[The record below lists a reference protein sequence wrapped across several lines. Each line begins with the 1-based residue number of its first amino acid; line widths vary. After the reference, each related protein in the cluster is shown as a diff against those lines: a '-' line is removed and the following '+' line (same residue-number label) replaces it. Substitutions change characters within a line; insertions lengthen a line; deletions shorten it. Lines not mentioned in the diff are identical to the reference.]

1 MAAASLGAAFS
12 LLLLLLLLLA
22 SMTHGLQHFSVEE
35 TEGQNVSLRC
45 TLGNVSD
52 LKVVNMEWSKRENQ
66 SQKLALFAPK
76 YGFHYFSSGV
86 RLQVV
91 HGEAEQVRGSR
102 LLLPSVKVRDSGLY
116 VCDLTT
122 FPAGSIRVET
132 ELRVKEL
139 AVRSSA
145 ADDIITPPTD
155 APARWR
161 TSGGTHHTV
170 ITTAEHRDSHNS
182 APAGVSLTAA
192 TDHRVTLRHSSSD
205 VLGSVSTAGA
215 QGDTSLSAGSSP
227 TLGPAASHAEP
238 QTGRAAPADL
248 KTPSSP
254 SVKTKEEG
262 AAHGHWLLLLLL
274 LPVLALLAA
283 AGVTCR
289 RRVLMRRLE
298 QPPSFKPPPPPVKYT
313 AVSQASVR
321 WQSFPVSKC
330 NSIQGAL

>member
-1 MAAASLGAAFS
+1 MAGASLGAAFS
-12 LLLLLLLLLA
+12 LLLLA
-22 SMTHGLQHFSVEE
+22 SMTHGLQHFSMEE

-45 TLGNVSD
+45 TLGNVTD

-66 SQKLALFAPK
+66 SQKLALFAPL
-76 YGFHYFSSGV
+76 YGFNYFSSGV

-91 HGEAEQVRGSR
+91 YGEAEQVRGSR

-139 AVRSSA
+139 TVWSST

-155 APARWR
+155 APARWT

-170 ITTAEHRDSHNS
+170 ITTTEHRDWHDSTPG
-182 APAGVSLTAA
+182 AVSLTAA
-192 TDHRVTLRHSSSD
+192 TDERVTLRDSSSDGVD

-215 QGDTSLSAGSSP
+215 QGNTSISAGSGP
-227 TLGPAASHAEP
+227 TLGPAASHTEP
-238 QTGRAAPADL
+238 QTDGAAPADL

-262 AAHGHWLLLLLL
+262 AAHSHWLLVLVL
-274 LPVLALLAA
+274 LPVLALMAV
-283 AGVTCR
+283 AGLICR
-289 RRVLMRRLE
+289 RRVLMKRLE
-298 QPPSFKPPPPPVKYT
+298 QPPPPPVKYT
-313 AVSQASVR
+313 AVRPESVQ

-330 NSIQGAL
+330 NSIQGPV